1 MRYPHRMT
9 PTQNAKRPLQRPP
22 QRPSQRPWSQPLAD
36 LIGGVIDPVLTRQGF
51 GQSDIILYWDDIVG
65 ERLAAQSQPMKLQWP
80 PRGTSHMKEAVEPA
94 TLVVR
99 VESGFALELQHL
111 SGLVI
116 ERVNAH
122 LGWYCVG
129 RLALRQGPLLRRN
142 ERRLRAPP
150 LDCTALARAEAR
162 VGEIADT
169 PLRSALIRLGAR
181 VLERS

>member
-1 MRYPHRMT
+1 MP
-9 PTQNAKRPLQRPP
+9 PTKSAKRPQK
-22 QRPSQRPWSQPLAD
+22 RPWSQPLAD
-36 LIGGVIDPVLTRQGF
+36 LIGGAIDPVLARQGF

-65 ERLAAQSQPMKLQWP
+65 ERLATQSQPIKLQWP
-80 PRGTSHMKEAVEPA
+80 RGRALTPGTAPEPA

-122 LGWYCVG
+122 LGWYCIG
-129 RLALRQGPLLRRN
+129 RLALRQGPLLRRE
-142 ERRLRAPP
+142 ERPRRAPAP
-150 LDCTALARAEAR
+150 DRAALASAEAL

-169 PLRSALIRLGAR
+169 PLRTALIRLGAR
-181 VLERS
+181 VLASG